1 MCKLLLLIAISAAKS
16 KCVVKKQ
23 VHVFYYL
30 WYGTPTTDGKWLHW
44 DHAVLPHWTQSVR
57 AQYKHLENYTHEPPM
72 RLHAPFYPAAGP
84 YSSSDPKLLDAHFSQ
99 LREAG
104 VDAAVLSWTGRPG
117 GAVSDTQG
125 VGTDAIVPA
134 AIAAAKRAGIGAA
147 IHLEPYEGRSAESVA
162 LDLSHLVTY
171 DLYCLP
177 RRPCGG
183 HAPLPVVYLYDAYHT
198 PAKEWA
204 RLFCKDG
211 DISIRGTQQ
220 DVVVIA
226 TLLNQDEKALV
237 EDGCFDGFYSY
248 FATDGSTY
256 GATSAHWKLLAAWA
270 RKKNLWFSPSAGPG
284 YNDTRIRPWNNAAT
298 RDRGNGA
305 YYRKMLGVAV
315 DSGADLVSITSW
327 NEWGEGTQIEPS
339 RLPADDICDHMDYGA
354 NSDLYLDVTRDA
366 TAQWRTA
373 SPPDL

>member
-1 MCKLLLLIAISAAKS
+1 
-16 KCVVKKQ
+16 
-23 VHVFYYL
+23 
-30 WYGTPTTDGKWLHW
+30 
-44 DHAVLPHWTQSVR
+44 
-57 AQYKHLENYTHEPPM
+57 M

>member
-23 VHVFYYL
+23 VHAFYYL

-147 IHLEPYEGRSAESVA
+147 LHLEPYETRSAESVA

-171 DLYCLP
+171 DLYRLP

-211 DISIRGTQQ
+211 DLSIRGTQH

-284 YNDTRIRPWNNAAT
+284 YNDMRIRPWNNAAT

-305 YYRKMLGVAV
+305 YYRKMLGAAV
-315 DSGADLVSITSW
+315 DSGAALVSITSW

-339 RLPADDICDHMDYGA
+339 RLPTDDIGDHMDYGA